1 MGRNLTTHL
10 DETTI
15 TQMQTLAA
23 RRAASVSRL
32 VATEIERLVG
42 EDDAHRLA
50 RTTALGHLEH
60 GFRLGGAT
68 SKAHATTHER

>member
-1 MGRNLTTHL
+1 MGRNLTIHL

-15 TQMQTLAA
+15 TQIQTLAA
-23 RRAASVSRL
+23 RQATSVSRL

-42 EDDAHRLA
+42 EDDAYRLA

-68 SKAHATTHER
+68 SKAQAITPER